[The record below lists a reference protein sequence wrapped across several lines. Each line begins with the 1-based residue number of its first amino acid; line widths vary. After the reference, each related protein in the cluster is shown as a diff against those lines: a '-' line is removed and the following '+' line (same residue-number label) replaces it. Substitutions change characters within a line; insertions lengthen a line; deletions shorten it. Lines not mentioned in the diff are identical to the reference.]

1 MAKSSYSSI
10 LDDPRYRDFV
20 NEFHA
25 DPLRFAIEVTRLSPS
40 EDQAKLL
47 NAMRPDNAR
56 VSVVSGT
63 GTGKTCAFGRIALW
77 HLLCFPIA
85 NYGGK
90 IEIGS
95 NTYIG
100 APVIQQVADGIWK
113 ELQDSRIAISEG
125 QYAWINDYWEI
136 TKTKVYMKGFEA
148 QWFITQIAMRKG
160 ESIGVAGKHRYWQLI
175 IIDEAAGVPDD
186 HFDVIDGTQT
196 QGGNRTL
203 MASQGARSAGRFYDS
218 HHTLA
223 KKNGGTWEALRFSS
237 EDAPWVTDKWL
248 EERELE
254 TGGRNSV
261 EYQIRVLGLF
271 AQSSSNVLLNRSELE
286 AAFEPRRIIEDDED
300 YGYLVLADVAAGEYR
315 DDSVV
320 VIAKVCG
327 NGDIGEDARRVEFI
341 EVPIASNDKKD
352 IDLAGDLIDI
362 TAQWPNASLYVDA
375 GGIGATVCRMIE
387 RSEGQVNR
395 IFWGKPCFKKDYKRR
410 FFNQRA
416 CAMVRFRDAVRQGR
430 VVLPQNISRRL
441 KEKIIDQGTRLPYH
455 FTEAGE
461 LRYVIEKK
469 EEMAKQGIKSP
480 DLIDALSFA
489 FLEEAT
495 YMSAYGGARTGTKM
509 LDEAAAEAE
518 AAFADLFST

>member
-1 MAKSSYSSI
+1 MAEKQKTI
-10 LDDPRYRDFV
+10 LDDPRYPDFV
-20 NEFHA
+20 A
-25 DPLRFAIEVTRLSPS
+25 RYQKDPLRFAVEVAGCVPSP
-40 EDQAKLL
+40 DQELL
-47 NAMRPDNAR
+47 FNSMIPDKAR

-63 GTGKTCAFGRIALW
+63 GTGKSFCFARIALW
-77 HLLCFPIA
+77 HLLCFPFA
-85 NYGGK
+85 TYEGK
-90 IEIGS
+90 TEVGS

-100 APVIQQVADGIWK
+100 APVIQQVANGIWK
-113 ELQDSRIAISEG
+113 EMQDARIEIQNG
-125 QYAWINDYWEI
+125 PCAWINDYYEI
-136 TKTKVYMKGFEA
+136 QKETVYIKGFSS
-148 QWFITQIAMRKG
+148 QWFIGRVAMHKG
-160 ESIGVAGKHRYWQLI
+160 QAVSIAGKHRYWQLI
-175 IIDEAAGVPDD
+175 IIDEAAGVPDE
-186 HFDVIDGTQT
+186 HFDVIEGTQT

-223 KKNGGTWEALRFSS
+223 EKNGGTWNALRFSS
-237 EDAPWVTDKWL
+237 EHSLVVSDEWL
-248 EERELE
+248 AERELE

-271 AQSSSNVLLNRSELE
+271 AQSSSNVLLNRVELE

-300 YGYLVLADVAAGEYR
+300 YGYLILADVGAGEYR

-320 VIAKVCG
+320 IVAKVCG

-352 IDLAGDLIDI
+352 IDLAGDLINI
-362 TAQWPNASLYVDA
+362 TAQWPNAMLYVDA
-375 GGIGATVCRMIE
+375 GGIGATVCRLIE
-387 RSEGQVNR
+387 RGEGTVNR
-395 IFWGKPCFKKDYKRR
+395 IFWGKQCFRKEYKRR

-430 VVLPQNISRRL
+430 VVFPQNISRRL

-455 FTEAGE
+455 FSESGE

-469 EEMAKQGIKSP
+469 EDMARQGIKSP
-480 DLIDALSFA
+480 DLIDAMSFA
-489 FLEEAT
+489 FLEDAS

-509 LDEAAAEAE
+509 LDEAAADAE
-518 AAFADLFST
+518 AAFADLFA